1 MSDLPSPLDDFL
13 GLLIS
18 RIDQRLE
25 RENLSARAASV
36 KAGLSPGQ
44 IKTMRRQ
51 HRLKLQHGVSRK
63 TLTQLARVLNTTPE
77 WLTSGIGPEERAPSK
92 FAGQPSALLLAG
104 SVAAGVWTEVPSDS
118 IELQTSPVPPDPRY
132 PPAWQSAY
140 EVRGN
145 SVDLIARPGDF
156 LIVVDRTAAGLST
169 RPGDLVIVTRTKDGL
184 QEVTARRFQQN
195 GTDCVLVFD
204 SADSR
209 FNGPAL
215 PVRSLAPNDQRETEN
230 NVLGGI
236 VIGVY
241 RPLMIS

>member
-1 MSDLPSPLDDFL
+1 VW
-13 GLLIS
+13 
-18 RIDQRLE
+18 RRNHE
-25 RENLSARAASV
+25 RRWLQFDSSGGDE
-36 KAGLSPGQ
+36 PG
-44 IKTMRRQ
+44 
-51 HRLKLQHGVSRK
+51 
-63 TLTQLARVLNTTPE
+63 
-77 WLTSGIGPEERAPSK
+77 
-92 FAGQPSALLLAG
+92 
-104 SVAAGVWTEVPSDS
+104 
-118 IELQTSPVPPDPRY
+118 
-132 PPAWQSAY
+132 
-140 EVRGN
+140 
-145 SVDLIARPGDF
+145 
-156 LIVVDRTAAGLST
+156 GLST